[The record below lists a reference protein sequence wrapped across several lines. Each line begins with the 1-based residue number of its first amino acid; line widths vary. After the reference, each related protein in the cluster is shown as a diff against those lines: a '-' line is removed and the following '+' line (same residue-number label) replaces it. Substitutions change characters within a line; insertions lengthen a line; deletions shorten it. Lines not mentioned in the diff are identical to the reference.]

1 MVDGELNDLIV
12 EVRRVNNRLMAIML
26 VVGELTFNVING
38 YIPHADL
45 DEEVKRH
52 FWEDLDELCVG
63 FLSPRSFS

>member
-1 MVDGELNDLIV
+1 M
-12 EVRRVNNRLMAIML
+12 NNRLMAIML

-52 FWEDLDELCVG
+52 FWEDLDELWVG